1 MPPPPRQNRRQH
13 PRIRAAWPV
22 IVKAGTSRYLARSVD
37 ISTHGAKVRTNAR
50 LKTGATANLE
60 LIPPDG
66 SPLHVAALVWRVDA
80 DGLVFLFSQA
90 IHHRLIPLT
99 APAD

>member
-1 MPPPPRQNRRQH
+1 MPRRPQQDRRQH

-50 LKTGATANLE
+50 FKTGATVQLE
-60 LIPPDG
+60 LVPPYG
-66 SPLHVAALVWRVDA
+66 SPLRVEALVWRVDA
-80 DGLVFLFSQA
+80 DGLALLFSRA
-90 IHHRLIPLT
+90 IHHQLIP
-99 APAD
+99 AS